1 MKNEARGPRNSS
13 IVILSITTSNKWQ
26 TFTLNFGFL
35 VGILL
40 ALQRETEM
48 ERDTQGEGE
57 LYKFYIVLQ
66 EKFLKVASTL
76 PSIAACTI
84 IYFCDWDML
93 GLHFNFLI

>member
-48 ERDTQGEGE
+48 ERDTQRE
-57 LYKFYIVLQ
+57 
-66 EKFLKVASTL
+66 
-76 PSIAACTI
+76 
-84 IYFCDWDML
+84 
-93 GLHFNFLI
+93 